1 MTYLLLKALH
11 LVAIFLFLGG
21 MLVLTLSLSAHF
33 KGYLN
38 EETRQQIL
46 KWDRFVTSPALGV
59 VWILGLSLAMMGD
72 SFSDTW
78 LHIKFAIVFL
88 LSGLHGTVSGKLK
101 KNDTASGSNA
111 LASFSLPGLFVAV
124 PAVVFLA
131 VLKPWL

>member
-21 MLVLTLSLSAHF
+21 MLVLTLALKAHKRGNISDEF
-33 KGYLN
+33 
-38 EETRQQIL
+38 RQQIL
-46 KWDRFVTSPALGV
+46 RWDRFVTSPALGL
-59 VWILGLSLAMMGD
+59 VWILGISLAMMGD
-72 SFSDTW
+72 WFSDTW

-101 KNDTASGSNA
+101 RNDAASGTNR
-111 LASFSLPGLFVAV
+111 LAGYSLTGLFVAV
-124 PAVVFLA
+124 PSVIFLA

>member
-1 MTYLLLKALH
+1 MTYLILKALH

-38 EETRQQIL
+38 EETRQQIQR
-46 KWDRFVTSPALGV
+46 WDRFVTSPALGL
-59 VWILGLSLAMMGD
+59 VWILGLSLATMGD
-72 SFSDTW
+72 WFTDTW
-78 LHIKFAIVFL
+78 LHVKFAIVFL

-101 KNDTASGSNA
+101 KNDPASGNSRMVGY
-111 LASFSLPGLFVAV
+111 SLTGLLVAV
-124 PAVVFLA
+124 PCVIFLA